1 MTMKIET
8 TSHRQAA
15 MLRLIG
21 RIDSEHLDEFR
32 AEVRRY
38 RQQLLLDLDEVTRW
52 TSGSCAS

>member
-1 MTMKIET
+1 MKIET

-38 RQQLLLDLDEVTRW
+38 RQQLVLDLDEVTRW

>member
-1 MTMKIET
+1 MKIET

-21 RIDSEHLDEFR
+21 RIDSEQ
-32 AEVRRY
+32 
-38 RQQLLLDLDEVTRW
+38 RQQLVLDLDEVTRW